1 LIRSSSNSPFQA
13 RGNAGFYFARHPARS
28 GHHGRHR
35 NPAAIAR
42 NISPM
47 KKTAPLFLLALLFP
61 LAGHAQQTFNSSAGP
76 LKVDTVARGLVHP
89 WALAFL
95 PDGRMLVTERPG
107 RMRVV
112 SRDGALSQPLAG
124 VPRVFAVSQ
133 GGLFDVALDRDFTRN
148 RTIYFTYAEPF
159 EGGGRTALARAQLDL
174 DPTPALT
181 AVNVIYRQQGPASRG
196 PHFGGR
202 IAQSAD
208 GNLFVSNGEHFSG
221 RDMAQTLDN
230 DLGKIVRITPEGA
243 APKDNPF
250 VSRGGA
256 RAEIWSYGHRNPQ
269 GLAINPA
276 DGSLWEQEH
285 GAMGGDEVN
294 LVAPGKNYG
303 WPLVSYGVNYDGSP
317 VGTGK
322 QRADGIEDPLWHWTP
337 SIAPSGM
344 AFYTGDLFPAWKG
357 SLFNGALKFQ
367 LLSRLE
373 INGRRVVKEERLLQ
387 GLGERIRD
395 VRQGPDGALYL
406 LTDNDAGRILRVSPA
421 K

>member
-1 LIRSSSNSPFQA
+1 MKRI
-13 RGNAGFYFARHPARS
+13 
-28 GHHGRHR
+28 GRIL
-35 NPAAIAR
+35 A
-42 NISPM
+42 
-47 KKTAPLFLLALLFP
+47 LALLAP
-61 LAGHAQQTFNSSAGP
+61 VAASAQQTFPSSAGP

-107 RMRVV
+107 RMRIV
-112 SRDGALSQPLAG
+112 SRDGTLSSPLAG

-133 GGLFDVALDRDFTRN
+133 GGLFDVALDRDFAHN

-159 EGGGRTALARAQLDL
+159 DGGGRTALARAQLDL
-174 DPTPALT
+174 GATPALA
-181 AVNVIYRQQGPASRG
+181 AVKVIYRQEGPASRG

-202 IAQSAD
+202 IAQAAD

-230 DLGKIVRITPEGA
+230 DLGKIVRITPDGT

-250 VSRGGA
+250 VSRSGA
-256 RAEIWSYGHRNPQ
+256 RPEIWSYGHRNPQ

-276 DGSLWEQEH
+276 DGTLWEQEH

-294 LVAPGKNYG
+294 LIALGKNYG
-303 WPLVSYGVNYDGSP
+303 WPLVSYGVNYDGSK
-317 VGTGK
+317 VGTG
-322 QRADGIEDPLWHWTP
+322 AATAPGIEAPLFHWTP

-373 INGRRVVKEERLLQ
+373 IDGRRVVKEERLLQ
-387 GLGERIRD
+387 GLTERIRD